1 MGKQKRKVEHSVRS
15 ELRHLRLVHWRH

>member
-1 MGKQKRKVEHSVRS
+1 MGKQKRKVGHSVRY